1 LSIRVL
7 VADDD
12 PDFLDVTAYALRR
25 AGFIVNAASNGEEA
39 LDIWRAEDPDIVL
52 LDVQL
57 PNLPGYAVCQTIR
70 NTSATPVV
78 LLSGAKRE
86 SDIIHGF
93 EVGADDYITK
103 PFSIHQLVMRLRAI
117 HRRATGLTADIS
129 PKRLVLGPLV
139 VDLDSFSATI
149 EGKPV
154 QLTRLEF
161 RLLYCLAA
169 NEGRV
174 VAMSKL
180 VDFAW
185 GMDGEADA
193 SLMKTHVSHI
203 RRKLAQVSSLPI
215 SIRAFPSVG
224 YSLHLSGDNSTP

>member
-25 AGFIVNAASNGEEA
+25 AGFIVNAASSGEEA

-86 SDIIHGF
+86 SDIIRGF

-117 HRRATGLTADIS
+117 HRRATGIAADVS

-139 VDLDSFSATI
+139 VDLDSFSVTI
-149 EGKPV
+149 QGTPV

-203 RRKLAQVSSLPI
+203 RRKLTQASSVPI

-224 YSLHLSGDNSTP
+224 YSLHLGADNPTL

>member
-25 AGFIVNAASNGEEA
+25 AGFIVNAVSSGEEA
-39 LDIWRAEDPDIVL
+39 LDSWRSEDPDIVL
-52 LDVQL
+52 LDVNM
-57 PNLPGYAVCQTIR
+57 PNVPGYAVCQTIR
-70 NTSATPVV
+70 NTSTTPVV

-86 SDIIHGF
+86 SDIIRGF
-93 EVGADDYITK
+93 EVGADDYVTK
-103 PFSIHQLVMRLRAI
+103 PFSIPQLVMRLRAI
-117 HRRATGLTADIS
+117 HRRATGLSADVS
-129 PKRLVLGPLV
+129 PKRLVLEPLV
-139 VDLDSFSATI
+139 VDLDSFSVTI
-149 EGKPV
+149 EDRPV

-174 VAMSKL
+174 VAISKL

-203 RRKLAQVSSLPI
+203 RRKLRETSEYPI
-215 SIRAFPSVG
+215 TIRAFPGVG
-224 YSLHLSGDNSTP
+224 YSLHIGNT